1 MRKRSFSPNG
11 SILVRNAPQKRE
23 YKRFERSCPN
33 ELWQLDTK
41 GSFIIKGWG
50 RVFPLDIVPARH
62 LAGGLVKIE
71 QKKNLLEIYYD
82 KKLIKTVT

>member
-1 MRKRSFSPNG
+1 MDPFWFGMLPRKENIRDLSV
-11 SILVRNAPQKRE
+11 LVPM
-23 YKRFERSCPN
+23 N